1 MFNITFAWEL
11 FPNKSS
17 FSLKREKSIIIQILT
32 ISNCICTVWDQ
43 FVTIS
48 LSMPVLSTSF
58 IYQQC
63 LPRHSE
69 ILIQFGEMSVDEN
82 IVSDFNMSTNKQC
95 RRNRGQ
101 SNGDENINGDQKPI
115 HKANSGP
122 NLDLMTE
129 PNYNSVLIVDR
140 KTALFAL
147 HCTIYYH
154 IVRFFTEMHRH
165 SSKCTFF

>member
-1 MFNITFAWEL
+1 M
-11 FPNKSS
+11 
-17 FSLKREKSIIIQILT
+17 
-32 ISNCICTVWDQ
+32 
-43 FVTIS
+43 TIS

-69 ILIQFGEMSVDEN
+69 TLTQFGEMSVDEN

-95 RRNRGQ
+95 RRNWGR
-101 SNGDENINGDQKPI
+101 SNGDENNGDQKPI

-122 NLDLMTE
+122 NLDLVTE

-140 KTALFAL
+140 KTALFTL
-147 HCTIYYH
+147 HCTVYYH

-165 SSKCTFF
+165 SSKCTFFKKWNLTILFALTSFLCGILNRKVPHL